1 MSPLR
6 REELEK
12 LTQKLRDQQKALLE
26 EVRDK
31 FDQRDNQHLVD
42 LMRHE
47 PGDSG
52 DFSMA
57 DALADLNILRADRQI
72 DQLRDID
79 ASFARMK
86 KGEYGVCVDCGAEL
100 PLARLQAYPTA
111 KRCLECQGRHELLY
125 AQKGRPGL

>member
-1 MSPLR
+1 MSPRR
-6 REELEK
+6 REEFEK
-12 LTQKLRDQQKALLE
+12 LSQMLRDQQKAVLE

-42 LMRHE
+42 LMRNE

-79 ASFARMK
+79 AAFSRIK
-86 KGEYGVCVDCGAEL
+86 KGEYGVCVDCGADL